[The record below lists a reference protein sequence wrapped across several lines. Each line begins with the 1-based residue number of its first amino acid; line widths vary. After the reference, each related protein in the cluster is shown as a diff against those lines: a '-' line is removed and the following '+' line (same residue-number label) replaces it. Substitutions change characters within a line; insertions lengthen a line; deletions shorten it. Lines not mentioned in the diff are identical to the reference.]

1 MTPLGTLIALIT
13 SISFGIV
20 SSLPANASTLTCPS
34 GGTGATNST
43 SGVTLTY
50 TSAGTPTCGPFGNG
64 NPLNGNGSDP
74 VNSLG
79 YLTLDT
85 TSSVGLLTLTETTGV
100 TSGTFSFTTAG
111 YQDFVLGF
119 QGGTANTNPD
129 YFSFYLPSDVT
140 SGSWAINSTN
150 GKTLSLGLLYG
161 HTAAA
166 GETPLPSALPLF
178 ATGLGALGLLGW
190 RRKRKRAITIAAA

>member
-1 MTPLGTLIALIT
+1 MNPRGAFLALIT
-13 SISFGIV
+13 GVAFGVIG
-20 SSLPANASTLTCPS
+20 SLPTSASTLTCPS
-34 GGTGATNST
+34 GGIGTTISN

-64 NPLNGNGSDP
+64 NPLNGGGSDP

-85 TSSVGLLTLTETTGV
+85 TSSVGPLTLTMTTGA
-100 TSGTFSFTTAG
+100 TSGTFSFTTTG

-161 HTAAA
+161 HTAAV
-166 GETPLPSALPLF
+166 GETPAPAALPLF

-190 RRKRKRAITIAAA
+190 RRKRKKAATLAA